1 MEPNRV
7 EEGSGPI
14 HVVLDGSGFTTTSLV
29 RVNGISVKMTFRR
42 HIIDCAK
49 SLGSLKRLIHRFRDP
64 LHVGLNR
71 VGERSH
77 DNERLA
83 LKKHAYDALVARLP
97 YRRRTRNLIL

>member
-1 MEPNRV
+1 LLKLGYVGHVDEISRRNR
-7 EEGSGPI
+7 
-14 HVVLDGSGFTTTSLV
+14 
-29 RVNGISVKMTFRR
+29 RQAR